1 MHDYLQGSA
10 TNIDIYAIQ
19 EPYIDSKG
27 RTRALPHL
35 RVIYPTG
42 HTEYFGNANRPKSRS
57 IIMISTHIPTDN
69 WTQIDIDSPD
79 ITAIQITTGIGII
92 RIFNIY

>member
-1 MHDYLQGSA
+1 MHDFLRGPT
-10 TNIDIYAIQ
+10 TNADIYAFQ

-35 RVIYPTG
+35 RVVYPTG
-42 HTEYFGNANRPKSRS
+42 HIEHFGNSDRPKSRS
-57 IIMISTHIPTDN
+57 VIMINARIPTGN

-79 ITAIQITTGIGII
+79 ITAIQITTRIGTI